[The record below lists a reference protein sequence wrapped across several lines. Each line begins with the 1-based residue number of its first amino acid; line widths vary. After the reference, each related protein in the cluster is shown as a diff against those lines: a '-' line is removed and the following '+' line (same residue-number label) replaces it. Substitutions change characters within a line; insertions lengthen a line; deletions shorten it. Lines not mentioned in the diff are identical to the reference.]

1 MHSCSDCL
9 YLMLRLN
16 GIAVFHDNGVPVHGT
31 SGLTELFECENYM
44 NHISFAVP
52 RSYPTLAPMAS
63 FEPLSS
69 GLNSLLLKSKIS

>member
-1 MHSCSDCL
+1 M
-9 YLMLRLN
+9 
-16 GIAVFHDNGVPVHGT
+16 
-31 SGLTELFECENYM
+31 GLLSSMIMVSLFTGTELFECENDM

-69 GLNSLLLKSKIS
+69 GLNSLLLKCKIS